1 MKKLRWQL
9 IIILLTGLVVGI
21 LLLGEQP
28 GALTPL
34 DPEPTRGGI
43 YTEALVGNLQ
53 RLNPLLDF
61 YNPADR
67 DVDRLIFNGL
77 IKFDARG
84 VPVADLAESWGKS
97 QDGKVYNF
105 SLRPDLK
112 WHDGE
117 PLTADDIVF
126 TIEML
131 REGTDIVPAD
141 IQVFWKDVEI
151 VVLSPTQIQF
161 RLPEPFAPFLDYV
174 SFGILPRHLLG
185 SMTFEQMRDAPF
197 NLQPVGSGPFRFDR
211 LVVENDQIQ
220 GVVLSINENYA
231 GAKPYIEQIIFRYY
245 PDSASALE
253 AYRQDV
259 VKGVSRITPDV
270 LSAAL
275 AEPDLALYSGR
286 LPNMTMVLLNLDN
299 PQVPF
304 FQDLEVRKALLSGL
318 NRQGMIDTLLQG
330 QAIVADGPIFPGT
343 WASFDG
349 LKRVEYDPQKAIDI
363 LKEAGYVLSGEQDV
377 IRKKEDLSLS
387 FSLIHP
393 DDEFHT
399 RLAETIQANWA
410 KIGVEVILEPL
421 PYEEVING
429 RLTPREY
436 QAALVDLNFSRTPDP
451 DPYPF
456 WDQAQATGG
465 QNYSQWDN
473 RIASQYL
480 ERARVTIDMAERA
493 RLYRNF
499 QVVFNEDVPALL
511 LYSPVYNYAVDKE
524 VRGVSVGPFY
534 DTSDRFATV
543 SEWFMVARVPV
554 QGGASVA
561 TPIAEQ

>member
-61 YNPADR
+61 YNPVDR

-84 VPVADLAESWGKS
+84 VPVPDLAESWGKS

-105 SLRPDLK
+105 SLRSDLK

-117 PLTADDIVF
+117 SLTTDDIVF

-131 REGTDIVPAD
+131 REGTNIVPQD
-141 IQVFWKDVEI
+141 IQEFWKNIEV

-174 SFGILPRHLLG
+174 SFGVLPRHLLG
-185 SMTFEQMRDAPF
+185 SMTFDQMRDAPF

-211 LVVENDQIQ
+211 LIVENDQIT
-220 GVVLSINENYA
+220 GVVLSLNDRYV
-231 GAKPYIEQIIFRYY
+231 GQKPFIEQIIFRYY

-259 VKGVSRITPDV
+259 VKGISRITSDV
-270 LSAAL
+270 LSSAL

-286 LPNMTMVLLNLDN
+286 LPTMTMVILNLDN
-299 PQVPF
+299 TQVPF
-304 FQDLEVRKALLSGL
+304 FKDLNVRKALLSGV
-318 NRQGMIDTLLQG
+318 NRQGIIDNLLQG
-330 QAIVADGPIFPGT
+330 QAVVADGPIFPGT

-349 LKRVEYDPQKAIDI
+349 LQRVDYDPNKAINI
-363 LKEAGYVLSGEQDV
+363 LKEAGYVLAGEQDV
-377 IRKKEDLSLS
+377 VRKKDEAALS

-393 DDEFHT
+393 DDEYHT

-410 KIGVEVILEPL
+410 KIGVEAILEPL
-421 PYEEVING
+421 PYEEIING
-429 RLTPREY
+429 RLAPREF

-473 RIASQYL
+473 RTASQYL
-480 ERARVTIDMAERA
+480 ERARVTNDLAERA

-499 QVVFNEDVPALL
+499 QVVFNEDLPALL
-511 LYSPVYNYAVDKE
+511 LYYPIYNYAVDKE
-524 VRGVSVGPFY
+524 VRGVTMGPLY
-534 DTSDRFATV
+534 DTSDRFSTIV
-543 SEWFMVARVPV
+543 EWFLVARVPA
-554 QGGASVA
+554 QADNTPAASG
-561 TPIAEQ
+561 E